1 MDAARA
7 PRSRGAFTALLA
19 GAALLMLLFLALG
32 AWQVQRLAWKLELIE
47 RVERHVNAAPAAAPG
62 PAQWPTLNRRDD
74 EYRRVQ
80 LQGRFDHARETLVA
94 ASTELGS
101 GFWVL
106 TPLSSDAGF
115 TVLVNRGFVN
125 PAHRDA
131 ARRDTPAPDGEQRVT
146 GLLRFSEPGGS
157 LLQQNAPAAG
167 RWYSR
172 DVAAIAAARG
182 LSTNGTP
189 LAPYFVDEAA
199 DPAAAA
205 DAAQRSRWPRPGLT
219 VIRFS
224 NNHRV
229 YAVTWFALA
238 LMVACAIGYLVLDD
252 RRLRRL
258 SAPSDDAPDA
268 AARSRRD
275 DSSST

>member
-1 MDAARA
+1 MDLPARA
-7 PRSRGAFTALLA
+7 PRSRAAFTALLA
-19 GAALLMLLFLALG
+19 GAALLMALFVALG
-32 AWQVQRLAWKLELIE
+32 TWQVKRLAWKQDLIA
-47 RVERHVNAAPAAAPG
+47 RVERHVSAAPVPAPG
-62 PAQWPTLNRRDD
+62 PGSWPALDRRDD

-80 LQGRFDHARETLVA
+80 LQGRFDHGRETLVG

-106 TPLSSDAGF
+106 TPLRTEQGF

-125 PAHRDA
+125 PARRDPA
-131 ARRDTPAPDGEQRVT
+131 ARGTPPPEGPQLVS
-146 GLLRFSEPGGS
+146 GLLRFSEPGGR
-157 LLQQNAPAAG
+157 LLQKNVPAEE

-182 LSTNGTP
+182 LMAAP
-189 LAPYFVDEAA
+189 LAPYFIDESVD
-199 DPAAAA
+199 PA
-205 DAAQRSRWPRPGLT
+205 DAATRSRWPRPGLT

-238 LMVACAIGYLVLDD
+238 LMVACAIGYLVADD

-258 SAPSDDAPDA
+258 REPLADDPD

-275 DSSST
+275 DPAA